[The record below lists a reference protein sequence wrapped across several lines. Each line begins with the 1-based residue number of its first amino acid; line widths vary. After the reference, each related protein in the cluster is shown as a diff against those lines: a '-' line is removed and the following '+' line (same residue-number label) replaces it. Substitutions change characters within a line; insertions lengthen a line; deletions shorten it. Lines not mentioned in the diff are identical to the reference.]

1 MTRRGL
7 EEAVLSECE
16 YRVRR
21 MPTDDLHSE
30 FAAIQNGLNVELVAM
45 PSRVVWTC
53 SSCRMEAV
61 DCDCYVFG
69 SQQYG

>member
-1 MTRRGL
+1 
-7 EEAVLSECE
+7 
-16 YRVRR
+16 